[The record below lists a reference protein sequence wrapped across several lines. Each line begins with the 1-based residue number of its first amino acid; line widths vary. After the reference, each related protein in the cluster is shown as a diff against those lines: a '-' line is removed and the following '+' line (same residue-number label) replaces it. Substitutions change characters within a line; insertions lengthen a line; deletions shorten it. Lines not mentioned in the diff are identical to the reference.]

1 MSDRPRGRPRSDKGK
16 LVKWTHEEEER
27 HIELWD
33 KGYTKRQIGEA
44 LGKSIYSIICKHTT
58 LAAQGRI
65 APPETPHGMIRRLC
79 LTVSCDK
86 SIAELVSRT
95 HEIAVRPERVREI
108 REFMG
113 AMA

>member
-1 MSDRPRGRPRSDKGK
+1 
-16 LVKWTHEEEER
+16 
-27 HIELWD
+27 
-33 KGYTKRQIGEA
+33 
-44 LGKSIYSIICKHTT
+44 
-58 LAAQGRI
+58 
-65 APPETPHGMIRRLC
+65 MIRRLC